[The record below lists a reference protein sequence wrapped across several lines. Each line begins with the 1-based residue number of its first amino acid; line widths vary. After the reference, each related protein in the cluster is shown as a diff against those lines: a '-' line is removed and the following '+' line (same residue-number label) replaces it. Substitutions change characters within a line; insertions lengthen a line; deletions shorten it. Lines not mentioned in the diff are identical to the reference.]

1 METED
6 QINQAIKKIN
16 EAWSN
21 KDFSLLNDLL
31 TESVIF
37 LSPEL
42 KGSIQGKSSAIK
54 SYQDFMGKARVLFF
68 KNDLAAINLLKETK
82 VAISLFEIKYQIGD
96 QLNHETGTEILIFEK
111 SGNRWLLCWRIL
123 CNLNRIQDET
133 IHS

>member
-42 KGSIQGKSSAIK
+42 TGSIQGKSSAIK
-54 SYQDFMGKARVLFF
+54 SCQDFMGKARVLFF
-68 KNDLAAINLLKETK
+68 KYDLAAINLLKETA

-96 QLNHETGTEILIFEK
+96 QLNQETGTEILIFEK